1 MHYYPRAAR
10 ATRMVLSAFALR
22 RKLGAD
28 GGIGDYV
35 TKPKGMHWRT
45 FERVMERIDRAE
57 GIVDGHTVLLLDR
70 LNRIISR

>member
-1 MHYYPRAAR
+1 
-10 ATRMVLSAFALR
+10 MVLSAFALR

-45 FERVMERIDRAE
+45 FERADRAE
-57 GIVDGHTVLLLDR
+57 DIVDRHTVLLLDR
-70 LNRIISR
+70 LNRITSR